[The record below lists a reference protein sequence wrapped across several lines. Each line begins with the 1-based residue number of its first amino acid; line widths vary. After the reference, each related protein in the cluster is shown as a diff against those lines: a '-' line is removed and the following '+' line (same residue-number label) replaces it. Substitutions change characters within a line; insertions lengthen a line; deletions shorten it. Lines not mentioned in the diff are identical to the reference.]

1 VEMVQIS
8 KDLEVFDAELV
19 ALSQMTC
26 LLHKTKLIQ
35 LKRSIDNSSV
45 QCSNI
50 VTVLYNRYIM
60 SLVSLVQD

>member
-35 LKRSIDNSSV
+35 LKRSIDITRLFNV
-45 QCSNI
+45 PILLQC
-50 VTVLYNRYIM
+50 YII
-60 SLVSLVQD
+60 DI